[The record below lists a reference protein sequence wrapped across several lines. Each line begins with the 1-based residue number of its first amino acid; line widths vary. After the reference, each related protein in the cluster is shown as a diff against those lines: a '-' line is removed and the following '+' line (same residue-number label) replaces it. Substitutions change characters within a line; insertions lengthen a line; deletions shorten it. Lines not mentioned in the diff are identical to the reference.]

1 MKPKIKEIVT
11 PLIKHE
17 KKIRIGYHEK
27 AFDLMD
33 EDNKIESLLSSFDGQ
48 KELEE
53 LAKLN
58 NLQIEELIDL
68 INTFDNIKI
77 LENRDLMKDLLNEQ
91 EKERYRANF
100 TYFEYY
106 TDIYKSSYDM
116 QKKIKDSHVLIL
128 GLGGAIQDVATL
140 ASLGVGKITG
150 LDFDTVERS
159 NLNRQYIYKEDDIGK
174 LKTEAAKQRIKEIN
188 SDIELNIINKKITSS
203 EDILPL
209 LSNVDLV
216 ISGIDSPGIISSRWV
231 NFACVNK
238 RVPAIF
244 SGINGNKILI
254 NKLSGSGEGC
264 FDCFLMNCLKNDP
277 IFKYQLNTLYGYTF
291 EKKNTAIAPTV
302 SILSG
307 FITVEVMKH
316 LLNLENQM
324 RAGYMYQFD
333 VNGLTMN
340 SDYHWEKSNECP
352 TCGKNSLKEMCDITT
367 LMEIV
372 EGQTNGTREIHKG

>member
-17 KKIRIGYHEK
+17 NKIRIGYHEK
-27 AFDLMD
+27 AFDLTD
-33 EDNKIESLLSSFDGQ
+33 EDHKIESLISSFDG
-48 KELEE
+48 KKDLEE
-53 LAKLN
+53 LAKMN
-58 NLQIEELIDL
+58 NMKLEDLVGL

-77 LENRDLMKDLLNEQ
+77 LEDRDLMKDLLNEQ

-106 TDIYKSSYDM
+106 TDLYKSSYDM
-116 QKKIKDSHVLIL
+116 QKKIKNSHVLIL

-150 LDFDTVERS
+150 LDFDTVECS
-159 NLNRQYIYKEDDIGK
+159 NLNRQYIYKENDVGK
-174 LKTEAAKQRIKEIN
+174 LKTEAAKKRIKEIN

-203 EDILPL
+203 EDISSL

-231 NFACVNK
+231 NFACIEKN
-238 RVPAIF
+238 VPVIF
-244 SGINGNKILI
+244 SGINGNKILM
-254 NKLSGSGEGC
+254 NKLSSKGEGC
-264 FDCFLMNCLKNDP
+264 FDCFLIDCLRNDP

-307 FITVEVMKH
+307 FITAEVMKH

-324 RAGYMYQFD
+324 CASYMYQFD
-333 VNGLTMN
+333 LNGLTMN
-340 SDYHWEKSNECP
+340 SDYYWEKSNECP
-352 TCGKNSLKEMCDITT
+352 TCGENSLKELCDLDT
-367 LMEIV
+367 LMKIAE
-372 EGQTNGTREIHKG
+372 E